1 MSFRQQEAV
10 QPQPALDL
18 LTAIC
23 GTKSLSM
30 LDGFCRALWIDW
42 GEGRFSD
49 EQAQSLSEAIEARRR
64 EVRGIDRLAVRA
76 PQVATQARA

>member
-30 LDGFCRALWIDW
+30 LDGLLPGA
-42 GEGRFSD
+42 
-49 EQAQSLSEAIEARRR
+49 
-64 EVRGIDRLAVRA
+64 VDRLGGGEVQRRA
-76 PQVATQARA
+76 GAEPFGGDRGAPA